1 MRLLEQNNG
10 NSSAGFSGYKEA
22 PNWSRRVSCFQTC
35 LSEPSQSGIVH
46 LQMFQEFNYSSMA
59 SSEKIGGASKFE
71 VSEDGV
77 TDALNAQ

>member
-10 NSSAGFSGYKEA
+10 NSSAGFSGYKE
-22 PNWSRRVSCFQTC
+22 
-35 LSEPSQSGIVH
+35 
-46 LQMFQEFNYSSMA
+46 
-59 SSEKIGGASKFE
+59 IGGASKFE